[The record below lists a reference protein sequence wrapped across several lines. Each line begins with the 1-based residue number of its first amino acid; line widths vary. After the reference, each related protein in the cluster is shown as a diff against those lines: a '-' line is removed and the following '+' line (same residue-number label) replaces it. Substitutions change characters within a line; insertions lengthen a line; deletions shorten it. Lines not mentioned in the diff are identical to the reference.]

1 MGAMTTGLDNFA
13 SRSLED
19 VELTG
24 DDERAFEEAD
34 LRLCGGICSGAES
47 SFRGKMY
54 WELILEATGFNI
66 AESLTPAQVEQLSA
80 LLEIFEPDELA
91 VLSVER
97 DVTGGPHDADA
108 CADLQHFFRICAG
121 RGLGLI
127 AWG

>member
-19 VELTG
+19 VELTE
-24 DDERAFEEAD
+24 DDERAFEEAG
-34 LRLCGGICSGAES
+34 LRLCGGICSGDES
-47 SFRGKMY
+47 SFRSKIY

-66 AESLTPAQVEQLSA
+66 AESLTPEGVRQLSA
-80 LLEIFEPDELA
+80 LLEVFEPEELA
-91 VLSVER
+91 AFSVER
-97 DVTGGPHDADA
+97 DVSGGPHDADV
-108 CADLQHFFRICAG
+108 CADLQHFFRICAE